1 MTDHVFRHRCL
12 GNPDTQ
18 FQEFTANPRHAP
30 DDVLAAHGSN
40 QLTSFPRNLRP
51 SRSAVTTLGQ
61 LMTERNDFGLKP
73 GLLAKAGEHNTKRY

>member
-51 SRSAVTTLGQ
+51 SRSAVTNLPGPIPLGI
-61 LMTERNDFGLKP
+61 LGGANR
-73 GLLAKAGEHNTKRY
+73 